1 MERSTNELFVISG
14 GAKAGRGGPSGNKS
28 ATRQLSK
35 IVSLVNQK
43 AIQWIQSR
51 AEEVFAQVDDSL
63 FMMAEKAH
71 QQDEQD
77 QLFQAIRAIR
87 VEQSN
92 LIDGF
97 CDGVEERFHHPRND
111 SPGEDAELD
120 LRSASMGLSLVNN
133 DDLEQQ
139 VAIRS
144 MVANI
149 RRDHAEPIAALS
161 LRLDTLLPEK
171 IYDENL
177 PLGPAAICAAFADAL
192 DDVEISLR
200 ARMTVL
206 KKFELHLANRL
217 VELYEDCNRLL
228 IEQGVL
234 PHIQDPLREL
244 KRQAEGKAP
253 SASAQPQAPV
263 PGGEPGV
270 PGPGAADMAAAGFAE
285 DMSQGF
291 APGQAPGFAGQSP
304 GFAGQAPGFSSGAAP
319 GNAGGAPSGFGGGAS
334 AGYTAAQPGMA
345 GYPNSGAGSAGSYSG
360 GPGLAPAGAGVPA
373 MATPTLLQQLGQFQM
388 SMPAH
393 TGATGQL
400 VNVTELLQQSLV
412 QSKQSASLHELD
424 SEVIRLVDMLFS
436 FMLEDRN
443 LAEPIKVQLI
453 RMQLPMLKLAVAD
466 KAFFSKGGHPARRLL
481 NELADA
487 AIGWQPGENY
497 LNDPLYR
504 EVCTIVE
511 AVLAEYD
518 RDEKIFVRLLE
529 SFRQFSARE
538 RKRAEV
544 MERRTVD
551 EAQGTARVE
560 ASKARVAAVFDALTA
575 ERKLPKI
582 VHEWLNRVWSSVLFR
597 ACLKEG
603 TDSTAWRQHVLT
615 ARDLIWSVVAPMPE
629 SSVKMR
635 RLLPVL
641 KKRLEAG
648 AQSLSLSAG
657 DRQRLMG
664 GLDILYRERQK
675 LGERVE
681 SERERRTRERLVQE
695 LRREAD
701 SVVSIPASELTAT
714 AVVEEP
720 VPETQVL
727 NESRELPA
735 EQKALPAV
743 EEIQQVVTKAAS
755 ANAEDLKPLPKDDNH
770 WQQTY
775 HLKDSWFLLRRAEKL
790 PVRCRLAAIISDL
803 DQFMFVNRQGAKVG
817 VYSRL
822 ELAHALRDEELL
834 PLEQGPL
841 FERALEYV
849 VGNCGESKIAISV

>member
-1 MERSTNELFVISG
+1 MGTN
-14 GAKAGRGGPSGNKS
+14 A
-28 ATRQLSK
+28 RQLSRN
-35 IVSLVNQK
+35 VSLVNQK
-43 AIQWIQSR
+43 AIQWIQGR

-77 QLFQAIRAIR
+77 QLFQAIRVIR
-87 VEQSN
+87 VEQGN
-92 LIDGF
+92 LIDGL
-97 CDGVEERFHHPRND
+97 CDGIEERFHNPRND
-111 SPGEDAELD
+111 ASGDDVSPD
-120 LRSASMGLSLVNN
+120 LSTSLKSLSLVNN

-149 RRDHAEPIAALS
+149 RRDYAEAIAALS
-161 LRLDTLLPEK
+161 LRLDTLLSSK

-177 PLGPAAICAAFADAL
+177 PLGPAAICNAFADVL
-192 DDVEISLR
+192 NDIDVCLR

-206 KKFELHLANRL
+206 KKFELHLVNRL
-217 VELYEDCNRLL
+217 GELYEACNTLL

-234 PHIQDPLREL
+234 PTIEDPLRH
-244 KRQAEGKAP
+244 RSRP
-253 SASAQPQAPV
+253 SAP
-263 PGGEPGV
+263 
-270 PGPGAADMAAAGFAE
+270 AAAGPGNQAGE
-285 DMSQGF
+285 IPLSSAA
-291 APGQAPGFAGQSP
+291 APVGTATGVSP
-304 GFAGQAPGFSSGAAP
+304 MGGPAGAAGMPP
-319 GNAGGAPSGFGGGAS
+319 GSYHTPAGDPGAGGTFP
-334 AGYTAAQPGMA
+334 AAAIP
-345 GYPNSGAGSAGSYSG
+345 AGSAGAGSESGYSG
-360 GPGLAPAGAGVPA
+360 TPGLLPAGAGAPA
-373 MATPTLLQQLGQFQM
+373 MATPTLLQHLGQFQ
-388 SMPAH
+388 SSLPAQ
-393 TGATGQL
+393 ASAAGQL
-400 VNVTELLQQSLV
+400 INVTELLQQRLV
-412 QSKQSASLHELD
+412 ESKQSASLHELD

-453 RMQLPMLKLAVAD
+453 RLQLPMLKLAVSD
-466 KAFFSKGGHPARRLL
+466 KAFFSKSGHPARRLL

-511 AVLAEYD
+511 EVLSRYD
-518 RDEKIFVRLLE
+518 RDDRVFLQLLE
-529 SFRQFSARE
+529 SFREFSLRE
-538 RKRAEV
+538 RRRAEV
-544 MERRTVD
+544 MERRTID

-560 ASKARVAAVFDALTA
+560 AAKARVAAVYDTLTA
-575 ERKLPKI
+575 DRKLPKI

-603 TDSTAWRQHVLT
+603 TDSGVWRQHVLT

-635 RLLPVL
+635 RLLPGL
-641 KKRLEAG
+641 KKRLEDG
-648 AQSLSLSAG
+648 AQSLSMSAG

-664 GLDILYRERQK
+664 GLEVLYRERQT

-701 SVVSIPASELTAT
+701 SVLAIPVEEDAVAEDD
-714 AVVEEP
+714 AVVGVAAPAAQTE
-720 VPETQVL
+720 VL
-727 NESRELPA
+727 DEALELPVD
-735 EQKALPAV
+735 QKALPDV
-743 EEIQQVVTKAAS
+743 EEIQQVVTDAAVTEP
-755 ANAEDLKPLPKDDNH
+755 ADLKPLPSDDNH

-775 HLKDSWFLLRRAEKL
+775 HLKDSWFLLRHSEKL
-790 PVRCRLAAIISDL
+790 PVRCRLAAIIREL
-803 DQFMFVNRQGAKVG
+803 DQFMFVNRQGAKVA

-822 ELAHALRDEELL
+822 QLAHALRDEALL

-849 VGNCGESKIAISV
+849 VGSCGESKIPIRV

>member
-1 MERSTNELFVISG
+1 MSKDEMERNNNELFVITGGGKGG
-14 GAKAGRGGPSGNKS
+14 GARQSNLSGS
-28 ATRQLSK
+28 ANTRQLSRN
-35 IVSLVNQK
+35 VSLVNQK
-43 AIQWIQSR
+43 TIQWIQSR
-51 AEEVFAQVDDSL
+51 VEEVFTQVDDSL

-71 QQDEQD
+71 QQEEQD
-77 QLFQAIRAIR
+77 QLFQAIRVIR

-97 CDGVEERFHHPRND
+97 CDGIEDRFHNPRND
-111 SPGEDAELD
+111 APGEDVSPD
-120 LRSASMGLSLVNN
+120 LGSSLKNLSLVNN

-144 MVANI
+144 MVSNI
-149 RRDHAEPIAALS
+149 RRDHAEAIAALS
-161 LRLDTLLPEK
+161 LRLDTLVSCK

-177 PLGPAAICAAFADAL
+177 PLGPAAICSAFAEVL
-192 DDVEISLR
+192 DDVEVSLR
-200 ARMTVL
+200 ARMTLL
-206 KKFELHLANRL
+206 KKFELHLVNRL
-217 VELYEDCNRLL
+217 GELYEACNQLL

-234 PHIQDPLREL
+234 PTIEDPLRH
-244 KRQAEGKAP
+244 RNRSNAP
-253 SASAQPQAPV
+253 AAGGPASGANVPPVAAAMPSQMADSALSPGAV
-263 PGGEPGV
+263 PGGV
-270 PGPGAADMAAAGFAE
+270 
-285 DMSQGF
+285 S
-291 APGQAPGFAGQSP
+291 
-304 GFAGQAPGFSSGAAP
+304 
-319 GNAGGAPSGFGGGAS
+319 GAPSGSYAPAGHVLTGGGSDPAGAS
-334 AGYTAAQPGMA
+334 VAA
-345 GYPNSGAGSAGSYSG
+345 SSVAGSNAGTVSEGSYTG
-360 GPGLAPAGAGVPA
+360 VPGLVPAGAGAPA
-373 MATPTLLQQLGQFQM
+373 MATPTLLQHLGQFQM
-388 SMPAH
+388 SLPAQS
-393 TGATGQL
+393 GVSGQL
-400 VNVTELLQQSLV
+400 INVTELLQQHLV
-412 QSKQSASLHELD
+412 ENRQSASLHELD

-453 RMQLPMLKLAVAD
+453 RMQLPMLKLAVSD
-466 KAFFSKGGHPARRLL
+466 KAFFSKSGHPARRLL

-511 AVLAEYD
+511 EVLSRYD
-518 RDEKIFVRLLE
+518 QDDRVFLRLLE
-529 SFRQFSARE
+529 SFRAFSMRE

-544 MERRTVD
+544 MERRTID

-560 ASKARVAAVFDALTA
+560 AAKARVAAVYDTLTA

-603 TDSTAWRQHVLT
+603 TDSGVWRQHVLT

-629 SSVKMR
+629 SSVKMQ
-635 RLLPVL
+635 RLLPGL
-641 KKRLEAG
+641 KKRLEEG
-648 AQSLSLSAG
+648 AQSLSMSAG

-664 GLDILYRERQK
+664 GLEVLYRERQT

-701 SVVSIPASELTAT
+701 SVLAIP
-714 AVVEEP
+714 VVEA
-720 VPETQVL
+720 VAPEDKGALDTEVL
-727 NESRELPA
+727 DEVRELPA
-735 EQKALPAV
+735 DQKALPDV
-743 EEIQQVVTKAAS
+743 EEIQQVVTEAAVL
-755 ANAEDLKPLPKDDNH
+755 APADLKPLPSDDNH

-775 HLKDSWFLLRRAEKL
+775 HLKDSWFLLRHPEKL
-790 PVRCRLAAIISDL
+790 PVRCRLAAIIREL

-841 FERALEYV
+841 FERALQYV
-849 VGNCGESKIAISV
+849 VGSCGDSKIPIRV

>member
-1 MERSTNELFVISG
+1 M
-14 GAKAGRGGPSGNKS
+14 
-28 ATRQLSK
+28 
-35 IVSLVNQK
+35 SLVNQK

-51 AEEVFAQVDDSL
+51 VEEVFAQVDDSL
-63 FMMAEKAH
+63 FTMAEKAH

-87 VEQSN
+87 VEHSN
-92 LIDGF
+92 LVDSF

-120 LRSASMGLSLVNN
+120 LRAASNGLSLVNN

-206 KKFELHLANRL
+206 KKFELQLANRL
-217 VELYEDCNRLL
+217 GELYEDCNSLL

-234 PHIQDPLREL
+234 PHIQDPLRERSRHGGE
-244 KRQAEGKAP
+244 KPPIPGAP
-253 SASAQPQAPV
+253 TALVEPPLA
-263 PGGEPGV
+263 GEPGV
-270 PGPGAADMAAAGFAE
+270 QIPGAADIPAAGMPAGFAA
-285 DMSQGF
+285 G
-291 APGQAPGFAGQSP
+291 AGQP
-304 GFAGQAPGFSSGAAP
+304 GA
-319 GNAGGAPSGFGGGAS
+319 
-334 AGYTAAQPGMA
+334 T
-345 GYPNSGAGSAGSYSG
+345 GYPSAGAGSAASYSG

-373 MATPTLLQQLGQFQM
+373 MATPTLLQQLGHFQM

-412 QSKQSASLHELD
+412 QSEKSASLHELD

-453 RMQLPMLKLAVAD
+453 RMQLPMLKLAVGD

-518 RDEKIFVRLLE
+518 RDEQIFVRLLE

-603 TDSTAWRQHVLT
+603 TDSSAWRQHVLT

-648 AQSLSLSAG
+648 AQSLSLSPG

-664 GLDILYRERQK
+664 GLDMLYRERQK

-701 SVVSIPASELTAT
+701 SVVSIP
-714 AVVEEP
+714 VEEATNAA
-720 VPETQVL
+720 VIEEQVAETQVL
-727 NESRELPA
+727 DESRELPA
-735 EQKALPAV
+735 EQKALPEV
-743 EEIQQVVTKAAS
+743 EEIQQVVTEAAA
-755 ANAEDLKPLPKDDNH
+755 ANSEDLKPLPSDDNH

-822 ELAHALRDEELL
+822 ELAHALRNEELL

>member
-1 MERSTNELFVISG
+1 MERSNNELFVISG
-14 GAKAGRGGPSGNKS
+14 GAKTGRTGASGGRS

-35 IVSLVNQK
+35 TVSLVNQK

-51 AEEVFAQVDDSL
+51 VEEVFAQVDDSL
-63 FMMAEKAH
+63 FTMAEKAH

-87 VEQSN
+87 VEHSN
-92 LIDGF
+92 LVDSF

-111 SPGEDAELD
+111 SLGEDAELD
-120 LRSASMGLSLVNN
+120 LRAAPKGLSLVNN

-144 MVANI
+144 MVANV

-161 LRLDTLLPEK
+161 LRLDTLMPEK

-177 PLGPAAICAAFADAL
+177 PIGPAAICAAFADAL
-192 DDVEISLR
+192 NDVEISLR

-206 KKFELHLANRL
+206 KKFELQLANRL
-217 VELYEDCNRLL
+217 GELYEDCNSLL

-234 PHIQDPLREL
+234 PHIQDPLRERS
-244 KRQAEGKAP
+244 RQAGGRAP
-253 SASAQPQAPV
+253 MPGVPTAPV
-263 PGGEPGV
+263 VPPVAGGQSV
-270 PGPGAADMAAAGFAE
+270 PGPGAGDMAAAGFAGG
-285 DMSQGF
+285 MP
-291 APGQAPGFAGQSP
+291 AGFAGQP
-304 GFAGQAPGFSSGAAP
+304 GA
-319 GNAGGAPSGFGGGAS
+319 
-334 AGYTAAQPGMA
+334 A
-345 GYPNSGAGSAGSYSG
+345 GYPGGGSAANYSG

-373 MATPTLLQQLGQFQM
+373 MATPALLQQLGQFQM
-388 SMPAH
+388 SIPAQ

-400 VNVTELLQQSLV
+400 VNVTELLQQSLI

-453 RMQLPMLKLAVAD
+453 RMQLPMLKLSVAD

-511 AVLAEYD
+511 EVLAKYD
-518 RDEKIFVRLLE
+518 RDEQIFVRLLE

-597 ACLKEG
+597 ACLKDG
-603 TDSTAWRQHVLT
+603 TDSSAWRQHVLT

-629 SSVKMR
+629 SSGKMR

-648 AQSLSLSAG
+648 AQSLSLSPS

-664 GLDILYRERQK
+664 GLDMLYRERQK

-701 SVVSIPASELTAT
+701 SVVSIPVEDATTA
-714 AVVEEP
+714 AVIEEQ

-727 NESRELPA
+727 DESRELPA
-735 EQKALPAV
+735 EQKALPEV
-743 EEIQQVVTKAAS
+743 EEIQQVVTEAAS
-755 ANAEDLKPLPKDDNH
+755 AKSEDLKPLPNDDNH

-775 HLKDSWFLLRRAEKL
+775 HLKDSWFLLRQAEKL
-790 PVRCRLAAIISDL
+790 PLRCRLAAIISDL

-822 ELAHALRDEELL
+822 ELAHALRNEELL

>member
-1 MERSTNELFVISG
+1 MSMDDMDRNNNELFVITG
-14 GAKAGRGGPSGNKS
+14 GAKGGGASSSRS
-28 ATRQLSK
+28 AVGTRARQLSK
-35 IVSLVNQK
+35 NVNLVNQK
-43 AIQWIQSR
+43 TIQWVQSR

-77 QLFQAIRAIR
+77 RLFQAIRAIR
-87 VEQSN
+87 VEHNN
-92 LIDGF
+92 LIDSF
-97 CDGVEERFHHPRND
+97 CDGIEERFHNPRND
-111 SPGEDAELD
+111 APGEDAGPELGVS
-120 LRSASMGLSLVNN
+120 LKSLSLVNN

-144 MVANI
+144 MVSSI
-149 RRDHAEPIAALS
+149 RRDHAESIAALS
-161 LRLDTLLPEK
+161 LRLDTLLPSK

-177 PLGPAAICAAFADAL
+177 PLGPAAICTAFADAL

-200 ARMTVL
+200 ARMTVF
-206 KKFELHLANRL
+206 KKFELHLVNRL
-217 VELYEDCNRLL
+217 GELYDACNKLL

-234 PHIQDPLREL
+234 PSIEDPLRHRNRPAASMPGQGSVPTEPNTPGAQGA
-244 KRQAEGKAP
+244 QAPLSNMP
-253 SASAQPQAPV
+253 SAGFGGSAPV
-263 PGGEPGV
+263 
-270 PGPGAADMAAAGFAE
+270 
-285 DMSQGF
+285 
-291 APGQAPGFAGQSP
+291 
-304 GFAGQAPGFSSGAAP
+304 
-319 GNAGGAPSGFGGGAS
+319 AGGAPAGGM
-334 AGYTAAQPGMA
+334 TAAADGHA
-345 GYPNSGAGSAGSYSG
+345 ASGAYYSG
-360 GPGLAPAGAGVPA
+360 APGLAPAGAGAPA
-373 MATPTLLQQLGQFQM
+373 MGTPTLLQHLGHFQM
-388 SMPAH
+388 ALPAQ

-400 VNVTELLQQSLV
+400 VNVAELLQERLV

-453 RMQLPMLKLAVAD
+453 RLQLPMLKLAVSD

-511 AVLAEYD
+511 GVLAEYD
-518 RDEKIFVRLLE
+518 EDERVFLRLLE
-529 SFRQFSARE
+529 SFREFSVRE
-538 RKRAEV
+538 RKRAQV
-544 MERRTVD
+544 MERRTID

-560 ASKARVAAVFDALTA
+560 AAKARVAAVYDTLTA

-603 TDSTAWRQHVLT
+603 TGSGVWRQHVLT

-629 SSVKMR
+629 SSVKMQ
-635 RLLPVL
+635 RLLPGL
-641 KKRLEAG
+641 KKRLEDG

-657 DRQRLMG
+657 DRQRLLS
-664 GLDILYRERQK
+664 GLEILYRERQT

-701 SVVSIPASELTAT
+701 SVLAIPVSEGASVGVA
-714 AVVEEP
+714 AQEP
-720 VPETQVL
+720 EAL
-727 NESRELPA
+727 DEARELPA
-735 EQKALPAV
+735 GEKALPDV
-743 EEIQQVVTKAAS
+743 EDIQQLVSEVGAS
-755 ANAEDLKPLPKDDNH
+755 KPADLKPLPNDDNH

-775 HLKDSWFLLRRAEKL
+775 HLKDSWFLLRHADKL
-790 PVRCRLAAIISDL
+790 PVRCRLAAIISEL

-817 VYSRL
+817 IYSRL
-822 ELAHALRDEELL
+822 ELAHALRNEELL

>member
-1 MERSTNELFVISG
+1 MSMDDMERSNNELFVISG
-14 GAKAGRGGPSGNKS
+14 GAKSGRGGVSGGKS

-35 IVSLVNQK
+35 TVSLVNQK

-51 AEEVFAQVDDSL
+51 VEEVFAQVDDSL
-63 FMMAEKAH
+63 FTMAEKAH

-87 VEQSN
+87 VEHSN
-92 LIDGF
+92 LVDSF

-120 LRSASMGLSLVNN
+120 LRAASSGLSLVNN

-206 KKFELHLANRL
+206 KKFELQLANRL
-217 VELYEDCNRLL
+217 GELYEDCNRLL
-228 IEQGVL
+228 IDQGVL
-234 PHIQDPLREL
+234 PHIQDPLRERG
-244 KRQAEGKAP
+244 RQGGEKAP
-253 SASAQPQAPV
+253 MPGTPTSPAMPPLEGDPGTQVSAAP
-263 PGGEPGV
+263 
-270 PGPGAADMAAAGFAE
+270 DMPAGFA
-285 DMSQGF
+285 GG
-291 APGQAPGFAGQSP
+291 AAPGFAGGTAS
-304 GFAGQAPGFSSGAAP
+304 GFAAGAGQPAA
-319 GNAGGAPSGFGGGAS
+319 
-334 AGYTAAQPGMA
+334 A
-345 GYPNSGAGSAGSYSG
+345 GYPSAGAGSPGSYSG

-388 SMPAH
+388 SVPAH

-443 LAEPIKVQLI
+443 LAEPIKAQLI

-518 RDEKIFVRLLE
+518 RDEEIFLRLLE

-603 TDSTAWRQHVLT
+603 TDSSAWRQHVLT

-664 GLDILYRERQK
+664 GLNILYRERQK

-701 SVVSIPASELTAT
+701 SVISIPVANPAT
-714 AVVEEP
+714 AAVIEEQVPETP
-720 VPETQVL
+720 VPEAQVL
-727 NESRELPA
+727 TESRELPV
-735 EQKALPAV
+735 EQKALPEV
-743 EEIQQVVTKAAS
+743 EEIQQVVTEAAA
-755 ANAEDLKPLPKDDNH
+755 ANSEDLKPLPNDDSH

-822 ELAHALRDEELL
+822 ELAHALRNEELL

-841 FERALEYV
+841 FERALEFV